1 MTVCI
6 LFRSVYVERGLIQ
19 SLRHACMLNWTGM
32 LCACYLPFTHAMTL
46 TVLMIDV
53 QAVY

>member
-32 LCACYLPFTHAMTL
+32 LCACYLPMTL